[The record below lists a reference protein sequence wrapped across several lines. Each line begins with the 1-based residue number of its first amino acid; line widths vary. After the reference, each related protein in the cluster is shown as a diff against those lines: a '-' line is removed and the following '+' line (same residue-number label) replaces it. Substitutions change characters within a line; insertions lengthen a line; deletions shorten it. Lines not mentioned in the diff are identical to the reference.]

1 MDFLNYHHLRYFW
14 AVAKEGGLTKAALK
28 LRISQPTICAQV
40 QALERALGEKLL
52 RRSGRHLAL
61 TETGRQVFSYAEE
74 IFSLGEDLL
83 NSVKARP
90 TARPL
95 RVQVGI
101 VDSLP
106 KLVSYDIIKPVF
118 HLPQAIQVA
127 CYEAKAMDLLAQ
139 LAAYRLDIVLA
150 DEPAPGSANLKA
162 FNHFLGECGI
172 SFCAEARLAARL
184 RRGFPRSLH
193 EAPVLLPGAESAL
206 RRSLEKWFQDNN
218 VRPRLV
224 AEFDDAA
231 LMKVAAADGYGFFPL
246 PSVVA
251 SEAIARYGVRLV
263 GTTQSC
269 TQRFYVISAE
279 RRLTHPAVVTITA
292 RAQESLFGSRPSF
305 RRQTREPGPA
315 RSL

>member
-1 MDFLNYHHLRYFW
+1 MEYLNYHHLRYFW
-14 AVAKEGGLTKAALK
+14 AVAKEGGLTKAAQK

-40 QALERALGEKLL
+40 QSLERMLGEKLF

-83 NSVKARP
+83 NSIKARP
-90 TARPL
+90 TTRPL

-127 CYEAKAMDLLAQ
+127 CYEAKVMDLLAQ

-172 SFCAEARLAARL
+172 SFCAETKLAARL
-184 RRGFPRSLH
+184 RRGFPQSLH
-193 EAPVLLPGAESAL
+193 GAPVLLPGAESAL

-246 PSVVA
+246 PSVVVQ
-251 SEAIARYGVRLV
+251 EAVARYGVKLV
-263 GTTQSC
+263 GATTSC

-279 RRLTHPAVVTITA
+279 RRLTHPAVVAITS
-292 RAQESLFGSRPSF
+292 RAQESLFGPPAQALMGSARP
-305 RRQTREPGPA
+305 R
-315 RSL
+315 